1 MSKLLTITISGTSGT
16 GKTAIAQEIHAYL
29 RFRGLTCHNID
40 EDESRGESEHTAALE
55 SIKDSGTVITID
67 TVHTVRSNTNN
78 EKNYMILL
86 KGRHAHYADTVIE
99 AWEIIDKREL
109 NCKFAVYSPNGKDVS
124 EFKI

>member
-1 MSKLLTITISGTSGT
+1 MSKLLTITVSGTSGT
-16 GKTAIAQEIHAYL
+16 GKTTIAQELHAYL
-29 RFRGLTCHNID
+29 CFRGFNCHNID
-40 EDESRGESEHTAALE
+40 EDKSRRQSEHTAALE
-55 SIKDSGTVITID
+55 SIKDSAVITIE
-67 TVHTVRSNTNN
+67 TKQTLRGCSNR

-124 EFKI
+124 EFKN